1 MDVRRSRTVAAP
13 LDDVWQIVR
22 DPYHL
27 PRWWPRTQRV
37 EGVSSGGWTSVLV
50 TDQGRSVR
58 ADYRVELTKS
68 PASGGAGR
76 RRSRGRRSRSCF
88 REVVYEVA
96 LAPRG
101 GGTEVGA
108 RGAPAAG
115 RLGALRRRDAA
126 PRRAQRQL
134 DDALDGLAAL
144 LEAEA

>member
-1 MDVRRSRTVAAP
+1 MDVRRSRSVAAP

-50 TDQGRSVR
+50 TDKGRNVR

-68 PASGGAGR
+68 GER
-76 RRSRGRRSRSCF
+76 RRWSQEVAGTPFEKLF

-96 LAPRG
+96 LAPGTDGTDVGMWVHQKPVGWARFG
-101 GGTEVGA
+101 GVM
-108 RGAPAAG
+108 
-115 RLGALRRRDAA
+115 LRRAA
-126 PRRAQRQL
+126 RTQL
-134 DDALDGLAAL
+134 DDALTGLAAL
-144 LEAEA
+144 VEAEA

>member
-50 TDQGRSVR
+50 TDKGRSVR

-68 PASGGAGR
+68 GER
-76 RRSRGRRSRSCF
+76 RRWSQEVAGTPFEKLF
-88 REVVYEVA
+88 REVVYEIA
-96 LAPRG
+96 LAPAVGGHRG
-101 GGTEVGA
+101 RHRRCIRSRSGGRA
-108 RGAPAAG
+108 SAA
-115 RLGALRRRDAA
+115 
-126 PRRAQRQL
+126 
-134 DDALDGLAAL
+134 
-144 LEAEA
+144 